1 MSDRSGKHVPKQL
14 GGPVAAVLATFCAIL
29 MAVALLSA
37 GFAACC
43 TPVAT
48 QTFSRQFSDFETAP
62 YGHDQ
67 LVDLASATRDYTVD
81 GIARDALY
89 TRIAQAARTSATD
102 DTLGKTV
109 RWKTI
114 ADQAGLL
121 TGTDDAAVGK
131 TLSLNERYG
140 LDETALSHLDDC
152 YRLISSSVPRL
163 AICAIAAFVLL
174 GILIAC
180 GARRQA
186 ARVLAITP
194 LALLAFLAVCGI
206 WAAIDFYGFFQ
217 MFHALLFP
225 QGNWTFSEDSL
236 LICMYPLEFWVSMG
250 CLWLA
255 VTVST
260 CIIALLCGAH
270 LKKRAQ
276 SIR

>member
-1 MSDRSGKHVPKQL
+1 MTGANDLPAPRRLNGTA
-14 GGPVAAVLATFCAIL
+14 AAVLATLCGIL
-29 MAVALLSA
+29 LAVALFST

-43 TPVAT
+43 TPLAT
-48 QTFSRQFSDFETAP
+48 KTFSQQFSDFGTAP

-81 GIARDALY
+81 GIPRDQVY
-89 TRIAQAARTSATD
+89 QRIVEAARASATD
-102 DTLGKTV
+102 DSLGKAP
-109 RWKTI
+109 RWKTV

-121 TGTDDAAVGK
+121 TGTDDTAIGK
-131 TLSLNERYG
+131 ALGTNDRYG

-152 YRLISSSVPRL
+152 NRLISSFVPKL

-174 GILIAC
+174 GLLIAC
-180 GARRQA
+180 GAKRQA
-186 ARVLAITP
+186 ARVLTVVPIV
-194 LALLAFLAVCGI
+194 LLAFLAVCGI
-206 WAAIDFYGFFQ
+206 WAAFDFYGFFEV
-217 MFHALLFP
+217 FHELLFP
-225 QGNWTFSEDSL
+225 QGNWTFSADSL

-260 CIIALLCGAH
+260 CIIALLCGMR
-270 LKKRAQ
+270 LKKSTP